1 MDHLFMCRLFDDV
14 ISYAQLCSIK
24 EGERVIMYGQ
34 LERIWK
40 EALMAYF
47 KVLI

>member
-1 MDHLFMCRLFDDV
+1 
-14 ISYAQLCSIK
+14 
-24 EGERVIMYGQ
+24 MYGQ

-47 KVLI
+47 KVLIWLRNTMKTSLRMAATII